1 MSLLIF
7 EGNVESFR
15 VEKQKRTKDPKTGI
29 EVKVD
34 ELKIVCSIS
43 LSPETAEKLPDL
55 YNIKSEPIFIGFTE
69 MQEDLFKK

>member
-1 MSLLIF
+1 MDSLTF

-15 VEKQKRTKDPKTGI
+15 VEKQKRTKDPETGI

-34 ELKIVCSIS
+34 ELKIVCSVP
-43 LSPETAEKLPDL
+43 LSSKTAEKLPLL
-55 YNIKSEPIFIGFTE
+55 YDIKSESVFIGFAE